1 MAREISS
8 GETGGSRSYQ
18 LQSDDDSG
26 KTALRL
32 RRRHTALSELYRSP
46 PGLEASCTE
55 PAASCTSRRLGMA
68 GSGVRVARTSGRW
81 KDPSA
86 LSALSAFVCLNDRGR
101 QRRQGR
107 QRFCGSGD
115 LYRSRLSPQ
124 DCSSA
129 GVGFRTFV
137 QLAGSLQLVS
147 SCTSVTTSRREA
159 RGSCTAFAHTLEEIE
174 TKTARL
180 AYRPRVFFEEWSDP
194 LISGIGWVE
203 ELIEQSRVCSLLRMP
218 RRPAPSSVAFG
229 DCRIVFSPDR
239 RQPDRTCHRS
249 TQAFPR
255 ALRVWDHQ

>member
-32 RRRHTALSELYRSP
+32 RRRHTALSGLYRSP

-129 GVGFRTFV
+129 GLGPAASKLLAWLPEELKRGERSHAGRSPPRLEASCTERPGDLFRTGPRVV
-137 QLAGSLQLVS
+137 QL
-147 SCTSVTTSRREA
+147 E
-159 RGSCTAFAHTLEEIE
+159 
-174 TKTARL
+174 
-180 AYRPRVFFEEWSDP
+180 
-194 LISGIGWVE
+194 SGIGSVMFRAPIRGIPD
-203 ELIEQSRVCSLLRMP
+203 LPLCVDRITY
-218 RRPAPSSVAFG
+218 RRL
-229 DCRIVFSPDR
+229 
-239 RQPDRTCHRS
+239 
-249 TQAFPR
+249 PR
-255 ALRVWDHQ
+255 AR

>member
-1 MAREISS
+1 MPCDRKKTPPDNQAANTLSQPLVMAREISS

-129 GVGFRTFV
+129 GLGP
-137 QLAGSLQLVS
+137 AS
-147 SCTSVTTSRREA
+147 E
-159 RGSCTAFAHTLEEIE
+159 
-174 TKTARL
+174 RL
-180 AYRPRVFFEEWSDP
+180 AWLLSKNLSGMNAPPRADHC
-194 LISGIGWVE
+194 G
-203 ELIEQSRVCSLLRMP
+203 SRKERMTDTGGKP
-218 RRPAPSSVAFG
+218 DNDEGP
-229 DCRIVFSPDR
+229 CRQDR
-239 RQPDRTCHRS
+239 EGDRTIQEYP
-249 TQAFPR
+249 T
-255 ALRVWDHQ
+255 